1 MKAKKIVLVD
11 YSKDSLET
19 DVLDR
24 LKTLSNSLVSVN
36 SSERRDLS
44 KEVKDADAILI
55 RYFTKI
61 DKEIIDLSP
70 NLKYIGTNAIS
81 ISNIDVGYANS
92 KNITV
97 TNAAGYCDNGIAEF
111 IFAVL
116 LSHARELEAA
126 RANVKKNDFMRVWGY
141 TCCVK
146 KNDFKVDQYIGWELK
161 DKTFGIV
168 GLGRIGKRVAQIA
181 LGLGMS
187 VMHFSRSKKRRF
199 GERRHSI
206 S

>member
-126 RANVKKNDFMRVWGY
+126 RANVKKNDF
-141 TCCVK
+141 
-146 KNDFKVDQYIGWELK
+146 KVDQYIGWELK